1 MTRPEYRRR
10 GLAGKLVKEIVKDY
24 RDRCD
29 GIYLF
34 GNLSALDFYSELG
47 FWKSMQYRV
56 SVKKDA
62 AVKKSEPD
70 FIRIENDR
78 GNQAEYLAMVKKSAC
93 NSAFEQTNKFGMQ
106 MFYTG
111 GFQNTYY
118 SESLHCFASY
128 ECTEKTLYLNSIIS
142 DKDISVADV
151 LAKIPEDREK
161 IIVGFTPKDRDLN
174 MFEFEEFDGA
184 DDYRLFCMGNSLKE
198 IEENKLYFPQYSHA

>member
-1 MTRPEYRRR
+1 MTTHSIIMKFVMINSNGEFVERTYIQIGTVMTRPEYRRR

-56 SVKKDA
+56 SVKKD
-62 AVKKSEPD
+62 
-70 FIRIENDR
+70 
-78 GNQAEYLAMVKKSAC
+78 
-93 NSAFEQTNKFGMQ
+93 
-106 MFYTG
+106 
-111 GFQNTYY
+111 

-174 MFEFEEFDGA
+174 MFE
-184 DDYRLFCMGNSLKE
+184 

>member
-1 MTRPEYRRR
+1 MKFVMINSNGEFVERTYIQIGTVMTRPEYRRR

-62 AVKKSEPD
+62 AVKKS
-70 FIRIENDR
+70 
-78 GNQAEYLAMVKKSAC
+78 VC